1 MVSFRE
7 SSRQSEPAM
16 INRRAFV
23 ASSLFL
29 SLLWAAPVT
38 IEAAGRVVTW
48 AGNGKSSYTG
58 DGGPASAATI
68 GGPFGVSLGPD
79 GALYVCE
86 IDNHCVR
93 RIDRRTGLISTV
105 AGTGKPGYAGDGGPA
120 TRAVCNEPYEVRFDG
135 AGNMFFVE
143 MKNHLVRRVDA
154 KTHTISTVA
163 GTGQPGFSGDGGP
176 ATRAR
181 LKVPHSIALDD
192 RGNLYICDIGNHRI
206 RRVNLKSG
214 TISTFAGTGEKKP
227 TPDGASLK
235 GTPLNGPRA
244 LDYASDGQ
252 LVLAL
257 REGNAVYRIDLDKQT
272 LHHVAGTGQKGYT
285 GDGGNAKTARLSGP
299 KGIAAG
305 PGGDIYLADTESHT
319 IRVIRSKTG
328 TIHTLVG
335 DGKLADGPDGNPK
348 TCRLARPHG
357 VFVDAKSRVY
367 IGDSSNHRVRVL
379 EDSAA
384 VKASQV
390 KWQRLM
396 LDERFR
402 AEGVA
407 VFDVDRDGFNDVI
420 AGDVWYRGPK
430 WTVHEIR
437 KPGNFVAGKGYSNC
451 FAMFGW
457 DINRDGWQD
466 VFYIGFPGDP
476 FHWYQ
481 NPGRK
486 GGHWKQH
493 AVWSSIC
500 NESPEFEDLDGDGWP
515 EMIFGSQPESQ
526 MGFVRLPGSKPPA
539 GNWPFRAISRKG
551 DPMKNGTFK
560 YYHGLG
566 VGDVNRDGRTDVVIP
581 HGWWE
586 APAKPTDA
594 TWEFHPLHLAP
605 DAKSAPVKAAN
616 IYVDDFDLDGDN
628 DLVMSSA
635 HTFGVWWFENTGG
648 NQRPKF
654 KYHLIDKS
662 YSQTHAMEWVD
673 ITGNGTRD
681 LVTGKRFFA
690 HNGGDPGGKDPVK
703 MYWYEVRKQKGQSPK
718 FVPHEIT
725 EGLGTG
731 VGTQFLVT
739 DVNGDGLAD
748 IALSNKKGVNV
759 LVQKR

>member
-1 MVSFRE
+1 
-7 SSRQSEPAM
+7 M
-16 INRRAFV
+16 INRHVLLIACLYL
-23 ASSLFL
+23 SLFSASPDAL
-29 SLLWAAPVT
+29 T
-38 IEAAGRVVTW
+38 AAGRVVTV
-48 AGNGKSSYTG
+48 AGNGRSGYTG
-58 DGGPASAATI
+58 DGGPASRATI

-79 GALYVCE
+79 GALYFCE

-105 AGTGKPGYAGDGGPA
+105 AGNGKPGYAGDGGPA
-120 TRAVCNEPYEVRFDG
+120 TRAACNEPYEVRFD
-135 AGNMFFVE
+135 AVGNMYFVE

-154 KTHTISTVA
+154 RTHTISTVA
-163 GTGQPGFSGDGGP
+163 GTGKPGFSGDGGP
-176 ATRAR
+176 ATSAQ
-181 LKVPHSIALDD
+181 LKAPHSIALDE

-206 RRVNLKSG
+206 RRVHLG
-214 TISTFAGTGEKKP
+214 TGIISTLAGTGEKRP
-227 TPDGASLK
+227 TPDGARLK

-244 LDYASDGQ
+244 LDYAGNDQ

-257 REGNAVYRIDLDKQT
+257 REGNAVYRIDLDAGT
-272 LHHVAGTGQKGYT
+272 LHHIGGTGEKGYS
-285 GDGGNAKTARLSGP
+285 GDGGDARAAKLSGP
-299 KGIAAG
+299 KGIAVG
-305 PGGDIYLADTESHT
+305 PHGDIYLADTESHT
-319 IRVIRSKTG
+319 IRVIRKKTR

-335 DGKLADGPDGNPK
+335 DGKMADGPDGNPAG
-348 TCRLARPHG
+348 CRLGRPHG
-357 VFVDAKSRVY
+357 IYVDAKSRVY
-367 IGDSSNHRVRVL
+367 IGDSSNHRIRVL

-384 VKASQV
+384 IDSAAIGWK
-390 KWQRLM
+390 RLK

-407 VFDVDRDGFNDVI
+407 VFDVNRDGFNDVI
-420 AGDVWYRGPK
+420 AGDVWYAGPK

-437 KPGNFVAGKGYSNC
+437 KPGDFVAGKGYSNC

-493 AVWSSIC
+493 IVWSSIC
-500 NESPEFEDLDGDGWP
+500 NESPEFEDLDGDGLP
-515 EMIFGSQPESQ
+515 ELIFGSQPESQ
-526 MGFVRLPGSKPPA
+526 MGYVSLPGSKLTS
-539 GNWPFRAISRKG
+539 GKWPFRAISRKG

-566 VGDVNRDGRTDVVIP
+566 IGDINRDGRADVVIP

-586 APAKPTDA
+586 APAEPTDA
-594 TWEFHPLHLAP
+594 TWRFHPLHLAK
-605 DAKSAPVKAAN
+605 DASSAPLKAAN
-616 IYVDDFDLDGDN
+616 IYIDDYDLDGDN

-635 HTFGVWWFENTGG
+635 HTFGVWWFENIGG
-648 NQRPKF
+648 NERPRY
-654 KYHLIDKS
+654 KYHLIDEMN
-662 YSQTHAMEWVD
+662 SQTHAMEWVD
-673 ITGNGTRD
+673 LTGNGTRD

-690 HNGGDPGGKDPVK
+690 HNGSDPGGKDPVK
-703 MYWYEVRKQKGQSPK
+703 MYWYEVQKRKGAGPK
-718 FVPHEIT
+718 FVGHEIKA
-725 EGLGTG
+725 GLGTG

-759 LVQKR
+759 LLQKR

>member
-1 MVSFRE
+1 
-7 SSRQSEPAM
+7 M
-16 INRRAFV
+16 INRHVLLIACLYL
-23 ASSLFL
+23 SLFSASPDAL
-29 SLLWAAPVT
+29 T
-38 IEAAGRVVTW
+38 AAGRVVTV
-48 AGNGKSSYTG
+48 AGNGRSGYTG
-58 DGGPASAATI
+58 NGGPASRATI

-79 GALYVCE
+79 GALYFCE

-105 AGTGKPGYAGDGGPA
+105 AGNGKPGYAGDGGPA
-120 TRAVCNEPYEVRFDG
+120 TRAACNEPYEVRFD
-135 AGNMFFVE
+135 AVGNMYFVE

-154 KTHTISTVA
+154 RTHTISTVA
-163 GTGQPGFSGDGGP
+163 GTGKPGFSGDGGP
-176 ATRAR
+176 ATSAQ
-181 LKVPHSIALDD
+181 LKAPHSIALDE

-206 RRVNLKSG
+206 RRVHLG
-214 TISTFAGTGEKKP
+214 TGIISTLAGTGEKRP
-227 TPDGASLK
+227 TPDGARLK

-244 LDYASDGQ
+244 LDYAGNDQ

-257 REGNAVYRIDLDKQT
+257 REGNAVYRIDLDAGT
-272 LHHVAGTGQKGYT
+272 LHHIGGTGEKGYS
-285 GDGGNAKTARLSGP
+285 GDGGDARAAKLSGP
-299 KGIAAG
+299 KGIAVG
-305 PGGDIYLADTESHT
+305 PHGDIYLADTESHT
-319 IRVIRSKTG
+319 IRVIRKKTR

-335 DGKLADGPDGNPK
+335 DGKMADGPDGNPAG
-348 TCRLARPHG
+348 CRLGRPHG
-357 VFVDAKSRVY
+357 IYVDAKSRVY
-367 IGDSSNHRVRVL
+367 IGDSSNHRIRVL

-384 VKASQV
+384 IDSAAIGWK
-390 KWQRLM
+390 RLK

-407 VFDVDRDGFNDVI
+407 VFDVNRDGFNDVI
-420 AGDVWYRGPK
+420 AGDVWYAGPK

-437 KPGNFVAGKGYSNC
+437 KPGDFVAGKGYSNC

-493 AVWSSIC
+493 IVHSSIC
-500 NESPEFEDLDGDGWP
+500 NESPEFEDLDGDGLP
-515 EMIFGSQPESQ
+515 ELIFGSQPESQ
-526 MGFVRLPGSKPPA
+526 MGYVSLPGSKLTS
-539 GNWPFRAISRKG
+539 GKWPFRAISRKG

-566 VGDVNRDGRTDVVIP
+566 IGDINRDGRADVVIP

-586 APAKPTDA
+586 APAEPTDA
-594 TWEFHPLHLAP
+594 TWRFHPLHLAK
-605 DAKSAPVKAAN
+605 DASSAPLKAAN
-616 IYVDDFDLDGDN
+616 IYIDDYDLDGDN

-635 HTFGVWWFENTGG
+635 HTFGVWWFENIGG
-648 NQRPKF
+648 NERPRY
-654 KYHLIDKS
+654 KYHLIDEMN
-662 YSQTHAMEWVD
+662 SQTHAMEWVD
-673 ITGNGTRD
+673 LTGNGTRD

-690 HNGGDPGGKDPVK
+690 HNGSDPGGKDPVK
-703 MYWYEVRKQKGQSPK
+703 MYWYEVQKRKGAGPK
-718 FVPHEIT
+718 FVGHEIKA
-725 EGLGTG
+725 GLGTG

-759 LVQKR
+759 LLQKR